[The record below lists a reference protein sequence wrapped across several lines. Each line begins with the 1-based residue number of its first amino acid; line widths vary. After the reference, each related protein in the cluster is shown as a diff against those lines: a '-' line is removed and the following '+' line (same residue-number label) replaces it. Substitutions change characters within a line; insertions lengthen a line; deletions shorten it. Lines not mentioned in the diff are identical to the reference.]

1 MFCCPRT
8 NSYWSPDSVVRL
20 HKRMLAAAGVEDRVR
35 FHDLRHTFTT
45 LAVQSGADVKT
56 IASMLGHY
64 SAAFTLDTY
73 THVTDSMQR
82 RAAEKISVFLNANVQ
97 INTNVQVNVNIVQQ
111 PDDVVVVKEAV

>member
-1 MFCCPRT
+1 
-8 NSYWSPDSVVRL
+8 
-20 HKRMLAAAGVEDRVR
+20 MLAAAGVEDRVR

-56 IASMLGHY
+56 IASMLGHC

-82 RAAEKISVFLNANVQ
+82 RAADKISVFLNANVQ
-97 INTNVQVNVNIVQQ
+97 INTNMQVNVNIVGFIHAAG
-111 PDDVVVVKEAV
+111 VCYLNCTITSYRRSMALTIGS

>member
-1 MFCCPRT
+1 M
-8 NSYWSPDSVVRL
+8 
-20 HKRMLAAAGVEDRVR
+20 
-35 FHDLRHTFTT
+35 

-64 SAAFTLDTY
+64 SAAFTLYTY

-82 RAAEKISVFLNANVQ
+82 GAAEKISVFLNANVQ

-111 PDDVVVVKEAV
+111 PDDVVVVQKAV